1 MPWREGWPG
10 PSRIAAIAV
19 VVGAVALIVPP
30 AFREATEFVDSVPEL
45 FAGAF
50 ELIPIIG
57 PLLGAIPG
65 VLVALATSPGDLL
78 WVVLLYTGVQLVEN
92 VVLVPRIQGRAVDIH
107 PAIIMLLLVISSEVA
122 GLRGVIVAVPLAAVA
137 RDVFLYFLHEWSE
150 DPAGPPDDTPPP
162 DESSVDVSGGT
173 APPPTA

>member
-1 MPWREGWPG
+1 MPWRERWPG
-10 PSRIAAIAV
+10 HSRIAAIAV

-30 AFREATEFVDSVPEL
+30 AFREATELVDSVP
-45 FAGAF
+45 

-65 VLVALATSPGDLL
+65 VLVALATLPGDLL

-122 GLRGVIVAVPLAAVA
+122 GLWGVIVAVPLAAVP

-150 DPAGPPDDTPPP
+150 EPVGPPDDTPPP